1 LQKKQK
7 NARIWTRQKQGL
19 GRRELMNERYWRAVN
34 RNLLI
39 LTLILGGG
47 LILALWQP
55 VAAGIEFLLTN

>member
-1 LQKKQK
+1 
-7 NARIWTRQKQGL
+7 
-19 GRRELMNERYWRAVN
+19 MNERYWKAVN

-55 VAAGIEFLLTN
+55 VAAGLEFLLTN

>member
-1 LQKKQK
+1 MTDRDWQ
-7 NARIWTRQKQGL
+7 NI
-19 GRRELMNERYWRAVN
+19 N

-47 LILALWQP
+47 LVLALWLP